1 MLNMT
6 RIKNELKR
14 LIQIQGKIEAVL
26 AHVPEGTIYFRGS
39 GKRGRLSPYMITCA
53 EGKQKRI
60 RIPDSEEKLIKALRY
75 KKYAKHI
82 RTRILQN
89 IKALQ
94 HALRYQSLDESL
106 LAYGGESFLDCREF
120 FFGSPPKNAAFD
132 ALEERQNPY
141 RPERL
146 RVKTKLGAFRGKSE
160 HDVACIFAELGLL
173 FKYEAPCILPG
184 VTRYPDFTV
193 LHPRTGEIVYIEF
206 CGLMHRAGYR
216 EDMAEKLEEYA
227 RGGIYLGV
235 NLFIITELPDRDLD
249 LEAITDYIRG
259 IFGL

>member
-14 LIQIQGKIEAVL
+14 LIRIRGKIETVL
-26 AHVPEGTIYFRGS
+26 SHAPEGTIYFRGS
-39 GKRGRLSPYMITCA
+39 GKRGRLFPYMVTRA
-53 EGKQKRI
+53 EGKQKRT
-60 RIPDSEEKLIKALRY
+60 RIPEGEEKLIKGLRY

-82 RTRILQN
+82 RARVLQN

-94 HALRYQSLDESL
+94 HAMRYQPLDESL
-106 LAYGGESFLDCREF
+106 LAYGGELFSDCREF
-120 FFGSPPKNAAFD
+120 FFGSPPRNAAFD

-141 RPERL
+141 RPEQL
-146 RVKTKLGAFRGKSE
+146 RVKTKLGAFRVKSE
-160 HDVACIFAELGLL
+160 HDVARILTELGLL
-173 FKYEAPCILPG
+173 YKYEAPCVLPG
-184 VTRYPDFTV
+184 GTRYPDFTV
-193 LHPRTGEIVYIEF
+193 LHPRTGEIIYIEF
-206 CGLMHRAGYR
+206 CGLMHKAGYR

>member
-1 MLNMT
+1 MLNMA
-6 RIKNELKR
+6 RIKNELNR
-14 LIQIQGKIEAVL
+14 LIRIRDKIETVL
-26 AHVPEGTIYFRGS
+26 THAPEGTIYFRGS
-39 GKRGRLSPYMITCA
+39 GKRGRLAPYIVTREA
-53 EGKQKRI
+53 GKQKRI
-60 RIPDSEEKLIKALRY
+60 RIPEKEEKLIKGLRY

-82 RTRILQN
+82 RAYVLRN

-94 HALRYQSLDESL
+94 HALRYRPLDESL
-106 LAYGGESFLDCREF
+106 LAYGGELFSDCREF
-120 FFGSPPKNAAFD
+120 FFGSPPRNAAFD

-141 RPERL
+141 RPEQL

-160 HDVACIFAELGLL
+160 HDVARILAELGLL
-173 FKYEAPCILPG
+173 FKYEAPCVLPG

-193 LHPRTGEIVYIEF
+193 LHPRTGELVYIEF

-235 NLFIITELPDRDLD
+235 NLFIITELPTRDLD
-249 LEAITDYIRG
+249 LEAR
-259 IFGL
+259 LR